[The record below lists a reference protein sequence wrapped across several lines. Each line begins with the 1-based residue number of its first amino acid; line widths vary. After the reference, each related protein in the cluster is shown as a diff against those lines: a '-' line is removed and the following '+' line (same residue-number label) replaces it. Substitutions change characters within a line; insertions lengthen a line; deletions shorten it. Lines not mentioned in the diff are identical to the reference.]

1 MPEIVTQ
8 SPKTREI
15 RIGRCVPS
23 ITLVFK
29 PHNADIRGAIG
40 KVSNRPLDLYL
51 IENAGH
57 YVPLDRPEAV
67 AQAFEADSS

>member
-1 MPEIVTQ
+1 MPAIVTKSQ
-8 SPKTREI
+8 TREI
-15 RIGRCVPS
+15 RVARCLPS

-40 KVSNRPLDLYL
+40 KVSYRPSDLHL

-57 YVPLDRPEAV
+57 YVQLDRPEAV
-67 AQAFEADSS
+67 AQAFEAYSS